1 MFVSRLTFL
10 AKHHIPIHSEST
22 TLLVSLTICFLV
34 GRFWKVTIDFGSF
47 YVVMDMDMDMEEDVE
62 MYTPTAPAAPDQ
74 QAMPVAETPSP
85 IHTIY
90 IRNLNY
96 KLQPNELRKS
106 LYTEFIKFGK
116 ILDVIVGIKRFALRG
131 QAWIVFDQ
139 VESAVRAIAE
149 MNGKVVLN
157 RPVVCILRCVW
168 CQDRDIRKD
177 WIGHYSEERRS
188 LHLR

>member
-1 MFVSRLTFL
+1 
-10 AKHHIPIHSEST
+10 
-22 TLLVSLTICFLV
+22 
-34 GRFWKVTIDFGSF
+34 
-47 YVVMDMDMDMEEDVE
+47 MDMDMDMEEDVE
-62 MYTPTAPAAPDQ
+62 MYTPTAPVAPDQ
-74 QAMPVAETPSP
+74 QAVPVAATPSP

-106 LYTEFIKFGK
+106 LYMEFIKFGK

-157 RPVVCILRCVW
+157 RPVVSILRCV
-168 CQDRDIRKD
+168 
-177 WIGHYSEERRS
+177 
-188 LHLR
+188 

>member
-1 MFVSRLTFL
+1 
-10 AKHHIPIHSEST
+10 
-22 TLLVSLTICFLV
+22 
-34 GRFWKVTIDFGSF
+34 
-47 YVVMDMDMDMEEDVE
+47 MDMDMDMEEDVE

-116 ILDVIVGIKRFALRG
+116 ILDIIVGIKRFALRG

-157 RPVVCILRCVW
+157 RPVVCILRSV
-168 CQDRDIRKD
+168 
-177 WIGHYSEERRS
+177 
-188 LHLR
+188 

>member
-1 MFVSRLTFL
+1 
-10 AKHHIPIHSEST
+10 
-22 TLLVSLTICFLV
+22 
-34 GRFWKVTIDFGSF
+34 
-47 YVVMDMDMDMEEDVE
+47 MDMDMDMEEDVE
-62 MYTPTAPAAPDQ
+62 MYTPTAPVAPDQ
-74 QAMPVAETPSP
+74 QAVPVAATPSP

-106 LYTEFIKFGK
+106 LYMEFIKFGK

-157 RPVVCILRCVW
+157 RPVVSILRCVW
-168 CQDRDIRKD
+168 CQDGDLRKNG
-177 WIGHYSEERRS
+177 IGHYSEERRS
-188 LHLR
+188 LYLR